1 MAYGALRLNILRTT
15 SRTVLSAVSGRMQAA
30 SDRGDYADRNSQG
43 PSVTIVS
50 FQGSSGPGPCCRRM
64 SAAGNVSG
72 DFCWLL
78 LCTCPTEG
86 SCRLSAQTPSCPSGQ
101 WRSAEDM
108 APERL
113 PGTDVTTATVV
124 MGVPIWVAACPHSS
138 TPTAPSPTLPGSSL
152 GHNGSACWP
161 RPKQLCPPAQCHPGA
176 VSMHVPADAVDP
188 AVCGFPDTD
197 ARAPPCLGFGV
208 QVASQAALHLRV
220 DFGDGSGVQVT
231 VCNVSGGMVVTAYH
245 QFGKGGVHVLRAFIY
260 EFCGTEKE
268 LGPYFVEVG
277 PAAVSVFMNSS
288 SIHKDELLLF
298 ASPGMGQEGSVV
310 SHRFPAGPSSNVT
323 FTSQSP
329 AGGGRAWGR
338 MTVRYHM
345 QPVSVYTNGT
355 VFATDTHITFLAVT
369 EETTPLEFMW
379 SFGEGPAVRTTSRSI
394 KKRLSTPQW
403 YNVTV
408 WATNGLGSVAS
419 EPHRIRTQRRIVV
432 NRLVSPSS
440 ALLNTSVTFEFRL
453 NFGTD
458 VTFLWDF
465 GDGIVGPGDHL
476 ASHTY
481 SREGEF
487 TVQALAFNDV
497 SAASLRKHLFIVR
510 EPCQPP
516 PVRNMGPGKVQV
528 WRSQPLTLA
537 VTFESAILCDIS
549 QGLSYTWTFWNSQ
562 GWPVALPHTV
572 STHRQTVTVPSYFL
586 APGNYTAL
594 ARVRVVGSVV
604 HSSYSVAVEVRAR
617 APVSVISEGTH
628 LFLSR
633 APSFPVVLTGSQS
646 YDPDHP
652 GAVLSYHWKCTVAS
666 SPGHS
671 CFATS
676 SPHSLD
682 AGAPSLA
689 FPADSLS
696 DSYDQFV
703 VTLTVSS
710 AGRNSSEAQV
720 FLSPRPDLVLRF
732 VHISWVSFKDVFVN
746 WNEELSL
753 RAECDECGEGHTLS
767 YSWDLFLVNATERTR
782 MEVPSCRTVGLLGA
796 AGLGAISK
804 LPESSPPS
812 ARPSWL
818 EPHAMGTLSSRE
830 LSPQTQAPPVLSATR
845 KPSSGPTVSRHWVP
859 AVGDRRSP
867 GPSPPR
873 RLSPQS
879 PSPTSSGSDSCLC
892 TWPPSSLILCS
903 TRPFTTL
910 GKSVAFRD
918 MACFSPHIDFEAYY
932 SDLQEAVPPRGRQ
945 PADWADASLPGA
957 GPSSNPDGG
966 RGDGDN
972 LLGPLDS
979 LATARPTLLV
989 DWSKSLVS
997 RARFHGYTSSGITG
1011 RTVTIKPFSLS
1022 PGDTYVLQAS
1032 VASPHHVLGR
1042 AQLFV
1047 TFNPAPR
1054 DVACQ
1059 VQPHHGL
1066 EARTIFGIFCMSGR
1080 SDFRYE
1086 FSYRIG
1092 NASKR
1097 TLHRGR
1103 DSQYYSTL
1111 PAGEPL
1117 DHYKVTVST
1126 VITDG
1131 MGSQAPPC
1139 TVTVTVL
1146 PCFQGNLCLDED
1158 TYNSSLKHLSTL
1170 QLMGSYTEI
1179 RNYITMMTRVLTRWA
1194 AEDRSPSCGQWS
1206 RIQDM
1211 LISSTC
1217 RLPFADQE
1225 EMNDSISMLRDLL
1238 RFPHKLSLTSVAV
1251 ILKAA
1256 RALRAQ
1262 GLLLGKLAVDEGP
1275 VRELI
1280 HLVSEVLEA
1289 SDREKPR
1296 AAGFLQEE
1304 GIEVI
1309 SDLLLDGLSASKE
1322 RWLHVSAGR
1331 MEFRTLLHRD
1341 LQGCVQSLGSDR
1353 VHLPADLA
1361 GQSPAG
1367 AAAQGPCYVS
1377 QLVLFKEN
1385 PFPGGLAPGQIG
1397 RVITPSLFSCSS
1409 RKPIRRW
1416 RLREPVTVEFGED
1429 DDLDN
1434 RNKTTFVLF
1443 RDRVNVHQIVGHSTN
1458 AQESLHIRIEFSRP
1472 VSRAFPV
1479 MLLVRFSEQPTPSD
1493 FLVKKVYVWDE
1504 QTVHV
1509 YVPAGPLRDT
1519 HLGYLSLLDADYDRR
1534 PPNKHFAQAVNYTVC
1549 FQWVQCLFWEE
1560 REWKSAGFSPRP
1572 GTSPE
1577 KVSCSYDRLAP
1588 ASVARRSL
1596 NATFSMSDVS
1606 KWQRC
1611 PENLLPSILIVIFAV
1626 LYALLV
1632 TKSRREDRQEKEKA
1646 GYIFLQ
1652 EDTPPGHQL
1661 YAVVVDT
1668 GFRSPTRCSAKV
1680 YIVLRGKNGS
1690 SEPRELYCPEKPL
1703 FERNSRH
1710 TFVLS
1715 TPALL
1720 GPLRGIRLWHDSR
1733 GPSPAW
1739 YVSHVMVGELGPGPR
1754 RSWIFPAE
1762 CWLAASREDGRV
1774 ERELCCLC
1782 RGLGFWKLLYSKFTE
1797 YLEDFHVWTSVCS
1810 RPSPSGFPHT
1820 ARLTVAFALLCV
1832 YTCLAA
1838 LLTVAGPEQLPW
1850 VLGTPDATA
1859 GSFQTGLLCTLLA
1872 TPGAQLLSLLL
1883 RLSQET
1889 SRPSRA
1895 QPCLPLRRAPAE
1907 AEGPHSRGRTA
1918 DAHKMQEGQGPS
1930 GHARAHG
1937 RAAGGQSAGCPSPE
1951 QGGRRADPSQ
1961 QAPREKGIHGILRV
1975 QAPDSG
1981 LGRLAALRWLRV
1993 LLPWSAS
2000 AVWAVCGM
2008 VSVACGVG
2016 TALLGYRFDP
2026 TQCVRWLHLL
2036 TVSVLCC
2043 VFITQPLLVGIAA
2056 LGFAW
2061 KWRDDA
2067 HFFTESLHAA
2077 TRDLHSEP
2085 EERARSR
2092 TPHPASQ
2099 MAEMLAARQRA
2110 RRLRWAHPPSAAQLS
2125 TVRERMRRE
2134 TRTRVALRDTCLC
2147 ALMLLLRVFIL
2158 CGQRSRDERSLG
2170 QAIRSEFTREAGS
2183 ASGGLRSVGDWWDW
2197 SLTTLLDGLHG
2208 TGAPTAGLPGA
2219 QPGALGGKCY
2229 VLGAVLIRQQR
2240 EASGD
2245 TGEPPGPASALTEDC
2260 PPPHGPKA
2268 GGPNAPSATDPATQT
2283 VAPSGPGDCEAR
2295 ESWEL
2300 SLGHTRP
2307 AAHAA
2312 LSGLRAHGWIDH
2324 STRAVSVHFTLY
2336 NPPTRLLSSVSLR
2349 AELLPTGDLALSPLV
2364 QSLAVFGSDSALWSS
2379 PTLPELAFLLL
2390 SLTHV
2395 CLQVWSLA
2403 EDGVR
2408 RYWRKPGNWLELAI
2422 LGANLT
2428 CHAASSH
2435 LATLTEDVMD
2445 HFRRGHFQGFTDLS
2459 LAASWNQRVT
2469 WLQGTLLFLLTLKLA
2484 FLVGIQSSTACCS
2497 LLLRRSRAGICT
2509 AGLVGV
2515 LMLAARCHLRTV
2527 PPGTF
2532 TDFSRDLLFHLPG
2545 RSQTH
2550 TSRGPSES
2558 DLWAPAGC
2566 CGALFIA
2573 VSTVWWGMLRGSL
2586 ATLAQKRKSFQSQS
2600 LVSLADLTAYVW
2612 GAVLARLEAWKPPQ
2626 EEADVAMRRNHY
2638 LDEVSDLLDE
2648 LLWKIHGLSDRPQRP
2663 LPRQR
2668 SGDTG
2673 GAGPGGH
2680 PLGGVSA

>member
-1 MAYGALRLNILRTT
+1 
-15 SRTVLSAVSGRMQAA
+15 
-30 SDRGDYADRNSQG
+30 
-43 PSVTIVS
+43 
-50 FQGSSGPGPCCRRM
+50 
-64 SAAGNVSG
+64 
-72 DFCWLL
+72 
-78 LCTCPTEG
+78 
-86 SCRLSAQTPSCPSGQ
+86 
-101 WRSAEDM
+101 M

-113 PGTDVTTATVV
+113 PGTDVTAATVV

-245 QFGKGGVHVLRAFIY
+245 QFGKDIHGAEHESTHQALLHVMCPAQLPCLRGGPCGKRRPPMLGPSPEDAPLITLARTFRVARALSNYHVPLLFPGGVHVLRAFIY

-329 AGGGRAWGR
+329 AGGCRAWGR

-394 KKRLSTPQW
+394 KKRLSIPQW

-432 NRLVSPSS
+432 NRLASPSS

-562 GWPVALPHTV
+562 GWPVALPPTI

-652 GAVLSYHWKCTVAS
+652 GAVLSYHWKCTMAS

-767 YSWDLFLVNATERTR
+767 YSWDLFLVNATKRTR

-812 ARPSWL
+812 AEPSWL
-818 EPHAMGTLSSRE
+818 EPHAMDTLSSRE

-845 KPSSGPTVSRHWVP
+845 KPSSGPTVSGHWVP

-879 PSPTSSGSDSCLC
+879 PSPTPSGKRVV
-892 TWPPSSLILCS
+892 W
-903 TRPFTTL
+903 TL

-989 DWSKSLVS
+989 DWPKSLVS

-1032 VASPHHVLGR
+1032 VASPHRVLGR

-1080 SDFRYE
+1080 PDFRYE

-1238 RFPHKLSLTSVAV
+1238 RFPHKLSLTSVVV

-1322 RWLHVSAGR
+1322 HWLHVSAGR

-1341 LQGCVQSLGSDR
+1341 MQGCVQSLGSDR

-1377 QLVLFKEN
+1377 QLMLFKEN
-1385 PFPGGLAPGQIG
+1385 PFPGGPAPGQIG

-1434 RNKTTFVLF
+1434 RNKRTFVLF
-1443 RDRVNVHQIVGHSTN
+1443 RDRVNVHQIVGRSTN

-1549 FQWVQCLFWEE
+1549 FQWVRCLFWEE

-1606 KWQRC
+1606 KWQRR

-1632 TKSRREDRQEKEKA
+1632 TKSRREDCQEKEKA

-1774 ERELCCLC
+1774 ERELGCLR

-1797 YLEDFHVWTSVCS
+1797 YLEDFHIWTSVCS

-1883 RLSQET
+1883 RLSQ
-1889 SRPSRA
+1889 S
-1895 QPCLPLRRAPAE
+1895 PL
-1907 AEGPHSRGRTA
+1907 
-1918 DAHKMQEGQGPS
+1918 
-1930 GHARAHG
+1930 
-1937 RAAGGQSAGCPSPE
+1937 
-1951 QGGRRADPSQ
+1951 
-1961 QAPREKGIHGILRV
+1961 
-1975 QAPDSG
+1975 APDSG

-2026 TQCVRWLHLL
+2026 TQCVHWLHLL

-2147 ALMLLLRVFIL
+2147 TLMLLLRVFIL

-2245 TGEPPGPASALTEDC
+2245 TGEVRRFPPGSMRPPGPASALTEDC

-2283 VAPSGPGDCEAR
+2283 VAPSGPGDCGAR

-2379 PTLPELAFLLL
+2379 PPLPELAFLLL

-2408 RYWRKPGNWLELAI
+2408 RYWRKPGNWLKLAI
-2422 LGANLT
+2422 LGANFT

-2532 TDFSRDLLFHLPG
+2532 TDFSRDLLFRLPG

-2612 GAVLARLEAWKPPQ
+2612 GAVLARLEARKPPQ
-2626 EEADVAMRRNHY
+2626 EEADVATRRNHY